1 MSKSALLTTSR
12 LTTLYQPTGLDFSSN
27 VIAQAVLD
35 CRIALLHVN
44 DVLSAELVPS
54 SNDGIIDTAYQ
65 GVIFIK
71 LSLES
76 SVESTQQEAQNIR
89 RNPLEVEKIEDSLR
103 ISEQYM
109 EKLNFEQYQKM
120 KAWYATLRSRHPF
133 IVDRKIKMLALDE
146 FGRHRMVCNFVGA
159 VPPSRSVDNPR
170 FAARFVSLLPFHH
183 RSDLLGGLSNENFQ
197 SPFVTC
203 MCKQGDVVAHAL
215 LLCSLLLGWGL
226 DAWVAYGTIFPPSS
240 TVTERG
246 GENIV
251 CQPHYWVVTL
261 DSLSSLDTNMSSSS
275 STSSSGEDSTT
286 IIFWESLTGQQFNI
300 PVLQSRPFSV
310 SYGTGRKDDLH
321 VHDSSSLFPTHPFNH
336 IYAMFRHDR
345 MAINLQTRPGLSS
358 ATSLNDGSNIDN
370 RACFDLTDSR
380 YWACFSNPEHAML
393 KHPGSSLLP
402 SLIAQS
408 GSSNLQQQQSATLSP
423 SFLLEVGIE
432 DAVKEC
438 ILNLRTDAGLQSFFD
453 EQLAIILQPALLA
466 YEWDRAVGCSF
477 GSADFQ
483 QSIKRNVRKREVFK
497 AYPTCFS
504 HTHIPSLLA
513 SLKRVKAFKDVALS
527 GQLGVATTTTTTIT
541 DTAKEESGN
550 ISETS
555 SRFPDE

>member
-1 MSKSALLTTSR
+1 
-12 LTTLYQPTGLDFSSN
+12 
-27 VIAQAVLD
+27 
-35 CRIALLHVN
+35 
-44 DVLSAELVPS
+44 
-54 SNDGIIDTAYQ
+54 
-65 GVIFIK
+65 
-71 LSLES
+71 
-76 SVESTQQEAQNIR
+76 
-89 RNPLEVEKIEDSLR
+89 
-103 ISEQYM
+103 
-109 EKLNFEQYQKM
+109 
-120 KAWYATLRSRHPF
+120 
-133 IVDRKIKMLALDE
+133 
-146 FGRHRMVCNFVGA
+146 
-159 VPPSRSVDNPR
+159 
-170 FAARFVSLLPFHH
+170 
-183 RSDLLGGLSNENFQ
+183 
-197 SPFVTC
+197 
-203 MCKQGDVVAHAL
+203 
-215 LLCSLLLGWGL
+215 
-226 DAWVAYGTIFPPSS
+226 
-240 TVTERG
+240 
-246 GENIV
+246 
-251 CQPHYWVVTL
+251 
-261 DSLSSLDTNMSSSS
+261 
-275 STSSSGEDSTT
+275 
-286 IIFWESLTGQQFNI
+286 
-300 PVLQSRPFSV
+300 
-310 SYGTGRKDDLH
+310 
-321 VHDSSSLFPTHPFNH
+321 
-336 IYAMFRHDR
+336 MFRHDR

-423 SFLLEVGIE
+423 SFLLEPEPVLRERLEVGIE

-527 GQLGVATTTTTTIT
+527 GQLGVGLGYGGCRLAVRVRVVPYPYQLCAVATTTTTTIT